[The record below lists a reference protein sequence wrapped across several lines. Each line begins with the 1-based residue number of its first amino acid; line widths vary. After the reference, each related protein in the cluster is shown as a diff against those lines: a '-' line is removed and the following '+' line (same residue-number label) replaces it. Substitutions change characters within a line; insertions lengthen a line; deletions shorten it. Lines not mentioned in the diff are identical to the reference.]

1 MSFTILSLVTLG
13 GGSVSSIFGLPQYQN
28 VTPGAQVVEDIP
40 LPQDYHGVPD
50 R

>member
-1 MSFTILSLVTLG
+1 MSDHPFGKLV
-13 GGSVSSIFGLPQYQN
+13 SVSVLGIQILPQYQN